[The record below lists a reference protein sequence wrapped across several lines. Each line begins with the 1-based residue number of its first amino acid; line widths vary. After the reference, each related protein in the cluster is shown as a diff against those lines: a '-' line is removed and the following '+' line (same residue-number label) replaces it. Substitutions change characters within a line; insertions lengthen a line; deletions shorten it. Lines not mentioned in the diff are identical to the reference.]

1 MSWACQ
7 AAADLSVVICSLNGA
22 AGLDRCLRALERQT
36 GPAGLQIIVVDDGST
51 DDTSS
56 VALAHGAT
64 VIRHPT
70 NRGLAAA
77 RNSGIHAASAP
88 IVAFL
93 DDDCEPEPQW
103 VQGLLD
109 AYGEGVIGVGGIILP
124 YARAGFM
131 LGYLTRHNPL
141 APLEIDLAK
150 SEKLPYRLYL
160 YFKRQWGLT
169 ERHGQRDVYSLVGAN
184 MSFRRTVLRETG
196 FDERFRFGAEDLDLC
211 LRLARDFPDG
221 RLVVTPDARVK
232 HHFIS
237 SLRDTLRRSRSYGRG
252 CARLYRK
259 WPSMRLTI
267 FPAPTLVLALM
278 LASVSFPWLLAAA
291 VMLPHLMYP
300 QGLRLAV
307 FRRRLTCAV
316 DPYVELAEEAWGNVG
331 YVEGLWRFRHLIP
344 EAARS
349 PAEIAERHIELLPE
363 PRP

>member
-1 MSWACQ
+1 M
-7 AAADLSVVICSLNGA
+7 AADLSVVICSLNGA
-22 AGLDRCLRALERQT
+22 AGLDRCLRALEGQT
-36 GPAGLQIIVVDDGST
+36 GPAGLEIIVVDDGST

-56 VALAHGAT
+56 VAHAHGVA
-64 VIRHPT
+64 VIRHAV
-70 NRGLAAA
+70 NLGLAAA
-77 RNSGIHAASAP
+77 RNSGIRAASAP

-103 VQGLLD
+103 AQGLLD
-109 AYGEGVIGVGGIILP
+109 AYGEDVIGVGGVILP

-131 LGYLTRHNPL
+131 LGYLTHHNPL
-141 APLEIDLAK
+141 TPLEIELAK

-160 YFKRQWGLT
+160 YFRRQWGLA
-169 ERHGQRDVYSLVGAN
+169 EEHGRRDVYSLVGAN

-211 LRLARDFPDG
+211 LRLARDFPGG
-221 RLVVTPDARVK
+221 RLVVTPDAKVK

-237 SLRDTLRRSRSYGRG
+237 SLHDTLRRSRAYGRG

-259 WPSMRLTI
+259 WPSMRPTV
-267 FPAPTLVLALM
+267 FPGPVLVLALM
-278 LASVSFPWLLAAA
+278 LASISFPLLLAAA
-291 VMLPHLMYP
+291 VMLPQLMYP

-307 FRRRLTCAV
+307 LRRRLTGAV
-316 DPYVELAEEAWGNVG
+316 DAYVELAEEAWGNVG
-331 YVEGLWRFRHLIP
+331 YIEGLWRFRHLIP

-349 PAEIAERHIELLPE
+349 PAEIAERHMESLAE